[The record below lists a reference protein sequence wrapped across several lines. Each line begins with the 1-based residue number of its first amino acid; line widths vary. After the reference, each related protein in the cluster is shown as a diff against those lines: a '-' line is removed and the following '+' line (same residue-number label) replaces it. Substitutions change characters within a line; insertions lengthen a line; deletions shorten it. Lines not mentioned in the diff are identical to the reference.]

1 MGFVKKLG
9 TYAFG
14 NVLSLLAGLISFPI
28 FTRLLSPAE
37 YGLMS
42 LINLTSSLCVIFC
55 KGGLQQALIREWD
68 AEKQHNR
75 MVVSTALFGS
85 MLLTAVVVA
94 VVGVAAGVA
103 AYMHGTWLYM
113 VYFLITSGLIITE
126 TIKSILYNKIR
137 AMQEALKYNLITVVA
152 KYSQILFAVLL
163 LVYCSKSAYSL
174 LTGFIV
180 ASLLVVSWIVYQEK
194 EYISIAS
201 FHFKT
206 FKAMLAFGFPLIFY
220 ELTSQLLSFVD
231 RYFIGIYQGAAA
243 VGKYSAAYNL
253 TFYIQNLLVSSVS
266 LTIYPMIVEKMKR
279 DGHAAAREFMQESLL
294 WFCLIGSAVTLGFA
308 ALGSDI
314 FILTATRKYM
324 EAAVV
329 ITPVIFGGFLFGI
342 FTVSAG
348 ELFVLK
354 NTKAMAGIMAV
365 AALMNIVLD
374 MLLIP
379 TMGLL
384 GAAYATLVP
393 EVFLAA
399 VGLWKMGAFAGTG
412 QLLRMLYYC
421 LPSLVMYLILVYLK
435 GEITWFSII
444 TRIAAGIIIW
454 FGAVLLM
461 NSTVR
466 RELAAWFGA
475 RKSRAKI

>member
-1 MGFVKKLG
+1 MGFIKKLG

-28 FTRLLSPAE
+28 FTRMLNPAD

-42 LINLTSSLCVIFC
+42 LINLTSALCVIFC

-68 AEKQHNR
+68 VDKQHNR

-94 VVGVAAGVA
+94 ILGITAGVA
-103 AYMHGTWLYM
+103 AYMQGTWSYV

-126 TIKSILYNKIR
+126 TIKAIIYNKIR
-137 AMQEALKYNLITVVA
+137 AMQEALKYNLVTIVA
-152 KYSQILFAVLL
+152 KYGQILFAVLL
-163 LVYCSKSAYSL
+163 LMYFSKTAYSL
-174 LTGFIV
+174 LTGFIA
-180 ASLLVVSWIVYQEK
+180 ASLLIVSWIIYQEK
-194 EYISIAS
+194 DYISLAS

-266 LTIYPMIVEKMKR
+266 LTIYPMIVEKMKK
-279 DGHAAAREFMQESLL
+279 DGHAATREFMQESLL

-308 ALGSDI
+308 ALGPDI
-314 FILTATRKYM
+314 FLITATRKYA
-324 EAAVV
+324 EAVVV
-329 ITPVIFGGFLFGI
+329 ITPVICGGFLFGI

-365 AALMNIVLD
+365 AALLNMVLD
-374 MLLIP
+374 IMLIP
-379 TMGLL
+379 AMGLL

-393 EVFLAA
+393 EAFLAV
-399 VGLWKMGAFAGTG
+399 VGLWKMGIFARRG
-412 QLLRMLYYC
+412 QFLQMLYYC
-421 LPSLVMYLILVYLK
+421 LPSLVMYVMLLFLK

-444 TRIAAGIIIW
+444 TRIASGIIIW
-454 FGAVLLM
+454 ICAVLLM
-461 NSTVR
+461 NNTVKK
-466 RELAAWFGA
+466 ELFVWFGA